1 MTLEVAI
8 QNLADAIN
16 NLAKAGGA
24 AAPAKPAKTVEKASD
39 PAAVTAI
46 AGAAASAVA
55 AAANG
60 QPPSEPAKLE
70 YARDVRPPFLAY
82 GKAKGRDAA
91 TALLGEF
98 GVKAATEIAADKWPA
113 FLARVNELSQS

>member
-24 AAPAKPAKTVEKASD
+24 TAPSKPAKIEKTSDAGTVNS
-39 PAAVTAI
+39 I
-46 AGAAASAVA
+46 AGAAANAVA
-55 AAANG
+55 NAKTPEAPA
-60 QPPSEPAKLE
+60 EPVKLE

>member
-24 AAPAKPAKTVEKASD
+24 AAPSKPAKPAEKGPVESTSTANVLQNAKTE
-39 PAAVTAI
+39 PA
-46 AGAAASAVA
+46 
-55 AAANG
+55 
-60 QPPSEPAKLE
+60 PPADPAKLE

-113 FLARVNELSQS
+113 FLARVNELSVG